1 MSLAAVSQSLT
12 PGAEIFLYR
21 LDATL
26 AGAGIHYF
34 VQAAQ
39 TDGTPITYGGQ
50 PYTPVDIKTEGFE
63 SNAGGVTPSPK
74 LTIANSDGFVQ
85 ALVNQYGDLAGCE
98 IRRVR
103 TFARF
108 LDGSPEADPAAYS
121 GPDIYR
127 IERKSEENPVFIE
140 WELSASFDQEGKLLP
155 GRQFIR
161 DTCTRRYR
169 RYEPTH
175 PQAHPDGYVY
185 PTVYPCPYSGSAAF
199 TAGGDPTTAAND
211 RCGRKDSDC
220 RLRFGED
227 GVLPTGAFP
236 GLARVQ

>member
-1 MSLAAVSQSLT
+1 MTLSAVSQSLT

-21 LDATL
+21 LDATS
-26 AGAGIHYF
+26 AGAGTYYF

-39 TDGTPITYGGQ
+39 SDGNPITFGGQ
-50 PYTPVDIKTEGFE
+50 AYTAVDIKTEGFE
-63 SNAGGVTPSPK
+63 SNSGGVLPQPK
-74 LTIANSDGFVQ
+74 LTIANSDDFIQ
-85 ALVNQYGDLAGCE
+85 SLVNTYGDLAGCGLS
-98 IRRVR
+98 RVR

-108 LDGSPEADPAAYS
+108 LDSGTEPDPTAYS

-127 IERKSEENPVFIE
+127 IERKSDENPIFIE

-155 GRQFIR
+155 GRQFVR

-169 RYEPTH
+169 YYSPTH
-175 PQAHPDGYVY
+175 AQAHPDGYVY
-185 PTVYPCPYSGSAAF
+185 PVVFPCPYAGAAAF
-199 TAGGDPTTAAND
+199 TAQGVATTAAFD
-211 RCGRKDSDC
+211 RCGRKDNDC

-236 GLARVQ
+236 GIARV